1 VDNMLVAMFFVDIL
15 ALIILFLIK
24 NKISEKKF
32 TNIKQRIFT
41 WFVIIMLF
49 YLATMSRIY
58 LLLLFGLISTLAFKE
73 FLQFA
78 YIKYNS
84 ELMITSIVVNLAFY
98 LGIYFKNLYVL
109 LILFI
114 LIALRFYKRA
124 FIIFAFFITTYLI
137 GSISYIDDLNFIVN
151 YMILIEL
158 NDVFQYISGNI
169 FGERK
174 ITPNISPNKTVEG
187 LIGGMILTTLTAAL
201 LKYIFHINYQ
211 IKFIPYI
218 ALIGFFGDIF
228 ISALKR
234 KVNLKDSGTLLLGH
248 GGILDRADSLIFT
261 APIILFIFKY
271 S

>member
-1 VDNMLVAMFFVDIL
+1 
-15 ALIILFLIK
+15 
-24 NKISEKKF
+24 
-32 TNIKQRIFT
+32 
-41 WFVIIMLF
+41 
-49 YLATMSRIY
+49 MSRIY
-58 LLLLFGLISTLAFKE
+58 LLLPFLGLSLLLAFKE

-84 ELMITSIVVNLAFY
+84 ELIVTSVVVNLAFY

-137 GSISYIDDLNFIVN
+137 GSISYIDDLNFVIN

-174 ITPNISPNKTVEG
+174 ITPNISPNKTFEG

-218 ALIGFFGDIF
+218 A
-228 ISALKR
+228 
-234 KVNLKDSGTLLLGH
+234 
-248 GGILDRADSLIFT
+248 
-261 APIILFIFKY
+261 
-271 S
+271 

>member
-1 VDNMLVAMFFVDIL
+1 MLFVDIL
-15 ALIILFLIK
+15 ALIILFFIR
-24 NKISEKKF
+24 NKISDKKF

-41 WFVIIMLF
+41 WFIIIMAF
-49 YLATMSRIY
+49 YLGSRDRIY
-58 LLLLFGLISTLAFKE
+58 MLILFGIISILSFKE

-78 YIKYNS
+78 YIKYDN
-84 ELMITSIVVNLAFY
+84 ELILSSFIVNLAFY

-248 GGILDRADSLIFT
+248 GGILDRVDSLIFT

>member
-1 VDNMLVAMFFVDIL
+1 MLVAMFFVDIL

-24 NKISEKKF
+24 NKISKKKF

-41 WFVIIMLF
+41 WFVIIILF

-84 ELMITSIVVNLAFY
+84 ELIVTSIVVNLAFY

-114 LIALRFYKRA
+114 LIVLRFYKRA

-137 GSISYIDDLNFIVN
+137 GSISYIDDLNFIIN

-158 NDVFQYISGNI
+158 NLQFLS
-169 FGERK
+169 R
-174 ITPNISPNKTVEG
+174 
-187 LIGGMILTTLTAAL
+187 
-201 LKYIFHINYQ
+201 
-211 IKFIPYI
+211 
-218 ALIGFFGDIF
+218 
-228 ISALKR
+228 
-234 KVNLKDSGTLLLGH
+234 
-248 GGILDRADSLIFT
+248 
-261 APIILFIFKY
+261 IFKNK
-271 S
+271 

>member
-1 VDNMLVAMFFVDIL
+1 MLVVDIL
-15 ALIILFLIK
+15 ALIILFFIR
-24 NKISEKKF
+24 NKISDKKF

-41 WFVIIMLF
+41 WFIIIILF
-49 YLATMSRIY
+49 YLGSRDRIY
-58 LLLLFGLISTLAFKE
+58 MLILFGLISILSFKE

-78 YIKYNS
+78 YIKYNN
-84 ELMITSIVVNLAFY
+84 ELKISSIIVNLIFY
-98 LGIYFKNLYVL
+98 VGIYFKNFYVL
-109 LILFI
+109 LILFL
-114 LIALRFYKRA
+114 LICLRFYKRG
-124 FIIFAFFITTYLI
+124 FIIFAFFISYLI
-137 GSISYIDDLNFIVN
+137 GSISYIDDLDFIIN
-151 YMILIEL
+151 YLILIEL

-187 LIGGMILTTLTAAL
+187 LIGGMILTTLTAIL
-201 LKYIFHINYQ
+201 LKYIFRINYQ

-218 ALIGFFGDIF
+218 ALIGFVGDIF

-248 GGILDRADSLIFT
+248 GGILDRVDSLIFT

>member
-1 VDNMLVAMFFVDIL
+1 MLVAMFFVDIL

-41 WFVIIMLF
+41 WFIIIILF

-84 ELMITSIVVNLAFY
+84 KLMITSIVVNLAFY

-114 LIALRFYKRA
+114 FIALRFYKRV
-124 FIIFAFFITTYLI
+124 FIIFAFFI
-137 GSISYIDDLNFIVN
+137 
-151 YMILIEL
+151 
-158 NDVFQYISGNI
+158 
-169 FGERK
+169 K
-174 ITPNISPNKTVEG
+174 
-187 LIGGMILTTLTAAL
+187 
-201 LKYIFHINYQ
+201 
-211 IKFIPYI
+211 
-218 ALIGFFGDIF
+218 
-228 ISALKR
+228 
-234 KVNLKDSGTLLLGH
+234 
-248 GGILDRADSLIFT
+248 
-261 APIILFIFKY
+261 
-271 S
+271 

>member
-1 VDNMLVAMFFVDIL
+1 MLVAMIFVDIL

-32 TNIKQRIFT
+32 INIKQRIFT
-41 WFVIIMLF
+41 WFIIIILF
-49 YLATMSRIY
+49 YLATMNRIY

-78 YIKYNS
+78 YIKYNR

-98 LGIYFKNLYVL
+98 LGIYFKNFYIL
-109 LILFI
+109 LILSIFI
-114 LIALRFYKRA
+114 VLRFYKRA
-124 FIIFAFFITTYLI
+124 FVIFAFFITTYLI
-137 GSISYIDDLNFIVN
+137 GSISYIDNLNFIIN
-151 YMILIEL
+151 YIILIEL

-187 LIGGMILTTLTAAL
+187 LIGGMILTTLTAIL

-218 ALIGFFGDIF
+218 ALIGFIGDIF

-248 GGILDRADSLIFT
+248 GGILDRVDSLIFT